1 MTHRKHYSLSDLM
14 AQCDLSAP
22 MPEAFREWDQ
32 MVPVGLEQEI
42 TQQAADVILQ
52 AIRVF
57 ESQELAFDWLQ
68 RPIPALDGEKPFDL
82 LGTDEGCSSVTS
94 AIQKIA
100 WGDFS

>member
-1 MTHRKHYSLSDLM
+1 MTDRRRYSLSDLM

-32 MVPVGLEQEI
+32 MAPVGLEQEI

-57 ESQELAFDWLQ
+57 ESPELAFKWLQ
-68 RPIPALDGEKPFDL
+68 SPVPALDGEKPFDL
-82 LGTDEGCSSVTS
+82 LGTDGGCASVAS

>member
-1 MTHRKHYSLSDLM
+1 MTDRKRYSLSDLV

-22 MPEAFREWDQ
+22 MPEALREWDQ

-57 ESQELAFDWLQ
+57 ES
-68 RPIPALDGEKPFDL
+68 
-82 LGTDEGCSSVTS
+82 
-94 AIQKIA
+94 
-100 WGDFS
+100 

>member
-1 MTHRKHYSLSDLM
+1 MTDRKRYSLSDLV

-22 MPEAFREWDQ
+22 MPEALREWDQ

-42 TQQAADVILQ
+42 TQQAEDVILQ

-57 ESQELAFDWLQ
+57 ESQELAFKWLQ
-68 RPIPALDGEKPFDL
+68 SPAPALDGEKPFDL
-82 LGTDEGCSSVTS
+82 LGTDEGCSLVAS

>member
-1 MTHRKHYSLSDLM
+1 MTECKRYSLSDLV

-22 MPEAFREWDQ
+22 MPEALREWDQ

-57 ESQELAFDWLQ
+57 ESQELAFKWLQ
-68 RPIPALDGEKPFDL
+68 SPVPALDGEKPFDL
-82 LGTDEGCSSVTS
+82 LGTDEGCSLVAS